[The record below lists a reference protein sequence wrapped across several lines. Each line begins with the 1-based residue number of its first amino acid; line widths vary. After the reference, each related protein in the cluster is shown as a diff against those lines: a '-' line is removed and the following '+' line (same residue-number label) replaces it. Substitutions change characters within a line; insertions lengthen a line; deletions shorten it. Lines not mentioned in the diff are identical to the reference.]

1 MKRLLL
7 FLLLVVA
14 TLGAAAQQTET
25 ADVYLRDGRVVRGH
39 IVERMRG
46 GMIRVQTPEGQSF
59 TFLPAQV
66 LNVVDLRGFSP
77 FVSSPYWTA
86 YAEVGYTTPNQ
97 YDVQLTGGLRLR
109 NFLFIGAGVGYIAQ
123 PDAAANAIPVYAA
136 GRFILPLI
144 TGLKPYVD
152 ARVGYAI
159 PVNGTDVSG
168 GTFLG
173 LTTGA
178 EIHRWMFGLGY
189 QGVWMSRNQHNEF
202 SSSTSDMETKG
213 FTVRLGYRF

>member
-86 YAEVGYTTPNQ
+86 YAEVGYPTPNTTCNSRA
-97 YDVQLTGGLRLR
+97 VCNCATS
-109 NFLFIGAGVGYIAQ
+109 FLSAPVWAMWHNPTQRPMRCRSTRQGA
-123 PDAAANAIPVYAA
+123 
-136 GRFILPLI
+136 FCC
-144 TGLKPYVD
+144 
-152 ARVGYAI
+152 
-159 PVNGTDVSG
+159 
-168 GTFLG
+168 
-173 LTTGA
+173 
-178 EIHRWMFGLGY
+178 RWPRG
-189 QGVWMSRNQHNEF
+189 
-202 SSSTSDMETKG
+202 
-213 FTVRLGYRF
+213 

>member
-97 YDVQLTGGLRLR
+97 YDVQLTGGVQLR
-109 NFLFIGAGVGYIAQ
+109 NFLFVGAVWAMWHNPTQ
-123 PDAAANAIPVYAA
+123 RPM
-136 GRFILPLI
+136 RCRS
-144 TGLKPYVD
+144 T
-152 ARVGYAI
+152 RQ
-159 PVNGTDVSG
+159 
-168 GTFLG
+168 
-173 LTTGA
+173 GA
-178 EIHRWMFGLGY
+178 FCCRWPRG
-189 QGVWMSRNQHNEF
+189 
-202 SSSTSDMETKG
+202 
-213 FTVRLGYRF
+213 